1 MGLLHV
7 FHGGSS
13 FFGQLV
19 DDAEFVRASCVFE
32 ASADQNY
39 QLQHGHRAFLGDGV

>member
-1 MGLLHV
+1 MDLLHV

-19 DDAEFVRASCVFE
+19 DDAEFVRASGVFE
-32 ASADQNY
+32 TSADQSY
-39 QLQHGHRAFLGDGV
+39 QLQHGHRVFLGDCV